1 MTSAGAAWVTHAA
14 WDEAS
19 TFFNLITHDDH
30 GSSYILARSDGRVWS
45 ERVVRAGQG
54 DRLSFADDASY
65 FLTHNGFVGTRRR
78 VDQTR
83 QINAI
88 MLDIDC
94 HGDDFAD
101 TVTALGARLDEAFA
115 CGFLPRP
122 TMLVNSGRGYH
133 AYYVLDRATPFRVK
147 GGGYNQRGVKFVGDV
162 TRNLSALYQMAI
174 DDVEGAEVDRCVYD
188 LARVARVPGSYNP
201 AARQRCALVFS
212 DGGYWSLRDLVRY
225 RSLAPSPAQARC
237 ANASPTGVSTASTAA
252 TPGGTS
258 GRRAPRGMLITFDR
272 VLVSRLRKVRDLQ
285 EYRHFSCVGSR
296 DNLCFVFYNTA
307 TQIYG
312 PARARQLLGAF
323 NARFVAPLPDKDLDQ
338 IARTVDNVVIKY
350 GVHAGERGFYPLSAQ
365 TVVEKLGLTAD
376 EVEAL
381 RFFDSKRREDRAA
394 ARLQTRRR
402 REARN
407 AKIIELYESGS
418 MTQAAVAKAVGC
430 SLRTVSSVLND
441 PDLGRSLAPAPTPG
455 ERESQLPAAMEAA
468 SATDQAATRA
478 SGAPQ
483 APATGAISPRYAN
496 FWHTGC
502 CVEKPLSFFRSG
514 QAASGGLA
522 TEFWSECSDWV
533 REEGTHDVDLRSRV
547 GVVGANV

>member
-1 MTSAGAAWVTHAA
+1 
-14 WDEAS
+14 
-19 TFFNLITHDDH
+19 
-30 GSSYILARSDGRVWS
+30 
-45 ERVVRAGQG
+45 
-54 DRLSFADDASY
+54 
-65 FLTHNGFVGTRRR
+65 
-78 VDQTR
+78 
-83 QINAI
+83 
-88 MLDIDC
+88 
-94 HGDDFAD
+94 
-101 TVTALGARLDEAFA
+101 
-115 CGFLPRP
+115 
-122 TMLVNSGRGYH
+122 
-133 AYYVLDRATPFRVK
+133 
-147 GGGYNQRGVKFVGDV
+147 
-162 TRNLSALYQMAI
+162 
-174 DDVEGAEVDRCVYD
+174 
-188 LARVARVPGSYNP
+188 
-201 AARQRCALVFS
+201 
-212 DGGYWSLRDLVRY
+212 
-225 RSLAPSPAQARC
+225 
-237 ANASPTGVSTASTAA
+237 
-252 TPGGTS
+252 
-258 GRRAPRGMLITFDR
+258 MLITFDR

-312 PARARQLLGAF
+312 PARARQLLSAF

-441 PDLGRSLAPAPTPG
+441 PDLGRSLAPAPTSG
-455 ERESQLPAAMEAA
+455 EREGQRATAMEVTSAA
-468 SATDQAATRA
+468 DQTATRA
-478 SGAPQ
+478 SDAPHT
-483 APATGAISPRYAN
+483 PATGAISPRYAN

-502 CVEKPLSFFRSG
+502 CVEKPLSLFRSG

-522 TEFWSECSDWV
+522 TEFLSECSDWV